1 MTQDSDVQAGF
12 EKWRVFEKAR
22 KANRMHHVEVYDT
35 LLHSLAETFGTP
47 PRVLDRGCGEARDMA
62 RVLRFVP
69 VTSYTG
75 VDNDPDVLERA
86 RESLSDVGV
95 PVNLTPGGY
104 EEALSQPPGSYD
116 VIWLGLFL
124 HHLPRAR
131 KEAFFAQAHALLRP
145 GGAVIAHDQVLE
157 DGESR
162 QDYIARLSESCRSG
176 WPELTDDE
184 KDMMTRHW
192 GERGRQESASTLGA
206 IALNAGFSS
215 FDELWADAG
224 RFYAVLAFWN

>member
-1 MTQDSDVQAGF
+1 MAQNTDVQAGF

-22 KANRMHHVEVYDT
+22 KANRMHHAEAYDT
-35 LLHSLAETFGTP
+35 LLHTLAETFNQP
-47 PRVLDRGCGEARDMA
+47 PRILDLGCGDARDVA

-69 VTSYTG
+69 VRSYSG
-75 VDNDPDVLERA
+75 VDNDADVLERA
-86 RESLSDVGV
+86 RGSLSGVGV
-95 PVNLTPGGY
+95 PVDLKLGGY
-104 EEALSQPPGSYD
+104 EEALSQQPGSYD

-131 KEAFFAQAHALLRP
+131 KEAFFTRARTLLRP
-145 GGAVIAHDQVLE
+145 GGAVIAHDPVLE

-162 QDYIARLSESCRSG
+162 QEYIARISKSCRSG
-176 WPELTDDE
+176 WPELTNDE

-192 GERGRQESASTLGA
+192 GQHGHQESAATLGA

-215 FDELWADAG
+215 FEELWADAD
-224 RFYAVLAFWN
+224 RFYAVLVFWN